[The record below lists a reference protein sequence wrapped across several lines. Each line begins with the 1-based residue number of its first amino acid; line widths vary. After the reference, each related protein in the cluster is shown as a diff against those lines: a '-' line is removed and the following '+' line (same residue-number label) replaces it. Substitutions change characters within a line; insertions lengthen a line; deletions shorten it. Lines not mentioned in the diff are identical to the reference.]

1 MVAETNIQ
9 ELKMAIKNFFNLF
22 PVNCELVLPNS
33 ESIAIPAQCQIVP
46 KIKKTGINVLVKSK
60 DENSMCVS
68 CSFKDNCHITA
79 ANFTPVLFAQ
89 RVIGFILI
97 TPIKGQEDWLIDN
110 INRMKGQ
117 LDVCSEW
124 ISLKLENAE
133 IKEENISF
141 KEEMNGVFSFLNE
154 TIILVGQDG
163 VIHNISNSLCSKF
176 KKEKTELIG
185 LNINE
190 IINDS
195 DWAKISKTRSQQDL
209 KITLKANYSNEKQEN
224 YLVKIKPLMTSGRI
238 TPYLLKLFPVLKQKE
253 KLNEQRVLYSFHDV
267 KGTSTPILSVVDIAK
282 RVAPS
287 DTTVLLRGE
296 SGTGKEVFAQSI
308 HRGSNRKDG
317 PFIALNCAAIPE
329 TLLESELFGHVK
341 GAFTGSN
348 TDKPGRFEL
357 ANQGTIFLDEI
368 GDLSL
373 PLQAKLL
380 RVVQERKIERIGD
393 TKSTPVNVR
402 IITAT
407 HRNLEELVS
416 NGQFREDLYYRLN
429 VIPITIPPL
438 RERKEDIPIL
448 IEYYLKSFSKQLSRS
463 PKRLSKEVYE
473 ILLDY
478 HWTGNIRELQNVVH
492 HFVQLEI
499 GELIT
504 TNSLPKYIGELYAH
518 SNDKN
523 QGPLSIG
530 TSPIKKK
537 HSEEKE
543 LIIHLLDQFGRDT
556 AGKAKVANHMDISL
570 PTLYRRINKY
580 KIT

>member
-1 MVAETNIQ
+1 MVAETNIL

-33 ESIAIPAQCQIVP
+33 ESIAIPTQCQIVP
-46 KIKKTGINVLVKSK
+46 KVKKTGINAFVKSK
-60 DENSMCVS
+60 DESSICAS
-68 CSFKDNCHITA
+68 CSFKDNCQVTA
-79 ANFTPVLFAQ
+79 ASFTPIILNQ

-97 TPIKGQEDWLIDN
+97 TPINGQEDWLIDN
-110 INRMKGQ
+110 INRIEGQ
-117 LDVCSEW
+117 LVICSEW

-133 IKEENISF
+133 LKEENISF
-141 KEEMNGVFSFLNE
+141 KEEMNGVFSCLNE

-163 VIHNISNSLCSKF
+163 IIHNISNSLCSKL

-185 LNINE
+185 LNIKE
-190 IINDS
+190 LLIDS
-195 DWAKISKTRSQQDL
+195 DWTKISKTRSQQDL

-224 YLVKIKPLMTSGRI
+224 YLVKIKPLLTSGRI
-238 TPYLLKLFPVLKQKE
+238 TSYLLQLSPVLKQKE
-253 KLNEQRVLYSFHDV
+253 KINEQRVLYSFHDV
-267 KGTSTPILSVVDIAK
+267 KGTSASIQGVIEISK

-308 HRGSNRKDG
+308 HSASKRKDG

-368 GDLSL
+368 GDL
-373 PLQAKLL
+373 PLQLQSKLL

-438 RERKEDIPIL
+438 RERQEDIPIM
-448 IEYYLKSFSKQLSRS
+448 IEYYLKSLSKQLSRS

-504 TNSLPKYIGELYAH
+504 INSLPKYIRDLY
-518 SNDKN
+518 
-523 QGPLSIG
+523 
-530 TSPIKKK
+530 
-537 HSEEKE
+537 
-543 LIIHLLDQFGRDT
+543 
-556 AGKAKVANHMDISL
+556 
-570 PTLYRRINKY
+570 
-580 KIT
+580 